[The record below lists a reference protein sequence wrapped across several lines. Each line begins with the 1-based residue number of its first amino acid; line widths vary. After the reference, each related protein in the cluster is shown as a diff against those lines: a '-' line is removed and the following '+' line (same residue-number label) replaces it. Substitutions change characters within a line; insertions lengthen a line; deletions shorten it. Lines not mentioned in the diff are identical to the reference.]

1 MNEVEPI
8 RDRKTLKKV
17 ERILAKQSSRD
28 LLLFVIGTNTGL
40 RVSDILSLN
49 VEDVKNKDFID
60 IIEKKTGKHKKFPLN
75 EKIKTLLQKYTL
87 KKRLKSPLFTSMY
100 NKRLDRTNAYR
111 IVNKLV
117 ERSAWK
123 KK

>member
-8 RDRKTLKKV
+8 RDRKTLKRV
-17 ERILAKQSSRD
+17 ERILAKQSSRE

-60 IIEKKTGKHKKFPLN
+60 IIEKKRANIKNFHSMKK
-75 EKIKTLLQKYTL
+75 L
-87 KKRLKSPLFTSMY
+87 KLCFK
-100 NKRLDRTNAYR
+100 N
-111 IVNKLV
+111 IH
-117 ERSAWK
+117 
-123 KK
+123 